1 MNGNVLPIMLAAV
14 SISGKTA
21 ANAMIIALV
30 AFNTTPVVVS
40 KSR

>member
-1 MNGNVLPIMLAAV
+1 MNGNVLPMILAAV

-21 ANAMIIALV
+21 AKAMIIALV

-40 KSR
+40 RRR